1 MSCCV
6 ELTDVGF
13 SAVAAA
19 LQLNATLRT
28 LDFACCLHLGET
40 GLGALAQVRDASTCG
55 ASEGRF
61 SVACRLFLRKPP
73 SSPAYLSD
81 LSVPVSSPSDFPIQ
95 ALVKNK
101 TMVAIDL
108 KGCPVTTRRSDEVRA

>member
-40 GLGALAQVRDASTCG
+40 RERLLALANV
-55 ASEGRF
+55 
-61 SVACRLFLRKPP
+61 
-73 SSPAYLSD
+73 
-81 LSVPVSSPSDFPIQ
+81 
-95 ALVKNK
+95 
-101 TMVAIDL
+101 
-108 KGCPVTTRRSDEVRA
+108 